1 MYGYPP
7 IWTAIWTI
15 MTDDYQND
23 AKSLCNIDINYP
35 FCHIYY
41 LISIS
46 RSVSAFVASYP

>member
-1 MYGYPP
+1 MYSHPAF
-7 IWTAIWTI
+7 WTAIWTI
-15 MTDDYQND
+15 MTDDYQKD

-46 RSVSAFVASYP
+46 LSVSAFVAS

>member
-1 MYGYPP
+1 MYSHPP
-7 IWTAIWTI
+7 FWTAIWTI

-46 RSVSAFVASYP
+46 RSVSAFVAS